1 MYWRKNPETGKHEY
15 VPSQRKKKR
24 EEKFNEI
31 LREMCENQK
40 PGETFT
46 LKEIGEA
53 IGVSKEAIRII
64 ERSALRKLRKNLA
77 MDLGLEDVDIVQI
90 LKMLDDQK
98 SIDIL
103 PA

>member
-1 MYWRKNPETGKHEY
+1 MYWKKNPETGKTEY
-15 VPSQRKKKR
+15 VPSQRKKEHD
-24 EEKFNEI
+24 EEFNAK

-40 PGETFT
+40 PGETYT
-46 LKEIGEA
+46 LKEIGDA
-53 IGVSKEAIRII
+53 VGKSKEAIRII
-64 ERSALRKLRKNLA
+64 ERSGLRKLRKNLA
-77 MDLGLEDVDIVQI
+77 MELGLENVDIVQI